1 MKNINKE
8 LLSLILIVASGLI
21 ISSVVAVVGYGLDKL
36 IKIKYSYWYFLAYI
50 LLCILSFIISG
61 RFKNKIIKS
70 IFKVTIFPIKFLSGF
85 ITITAPYLVLQIHF
99 FMYLFISSIIPLAF
113 FAFDQFSEL
122 IELNTTTHIYI
133 IVTLSVITATL
144 LNKQVKYLTYLF
156 SPFRI
161 YSSQKLKKFEFK
173 KLTDY
178 LLSEN
183 NIKFII
189 YLFYFIYLLIVNLF
203 NFQKNSFYSSPEV
216 DKAVLQSF
224 ITFIALE
231 RLIANLKDLDFKPS
245 EMVKKLLTSMT
256 GNEKEEKNSS

>member
-8 LLSLILIVASGLI
+8 LLSLVLIIASGLI
-21 ISSVVAVVGYGLDKL
+21 IFVVLGIVAYGFDRL
-36 IKIKYSYWYFLAYI
+36 IKIKYSYLYFLTYI
-50 LLCILSFIISG
+50 LLCIFSFIISG
-61 RFKNKIIKS
+61 RVKNKIIRFVHN
-70 IFKVTIFPIKFLSGF
+70 IIIFPLTFLFGF
-85 ITITAPYLVLQIHF
+85 IMVVTPYIVLQIHF
-99 FMYLFISSIIPLAF
+99 FLYLLMSAFIPLIF
-113 FAFDQFSEL
+113 FIFDKFTNL
-122 IELNTTTHIYI
+122 FELNTSTHIYI

-178 LLSEN
+178 LLSES

-189 YLFYFIYLLIVNLF
+189 YLLYFIYLLIVNLF
-203 NFQKNSFYSSPEV
+203 NFQENSFYSSPLI

-245 EMVKKLLTSMT
+245 ELIKKLLTSMT
-256 GNEKEEKNSS
+256 GNEIEEKNRE